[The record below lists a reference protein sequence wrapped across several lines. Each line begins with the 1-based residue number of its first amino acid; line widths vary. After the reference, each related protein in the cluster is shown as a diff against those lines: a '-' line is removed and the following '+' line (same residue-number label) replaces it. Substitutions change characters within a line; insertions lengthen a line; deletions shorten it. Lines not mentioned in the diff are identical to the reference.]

1 MPTRETILVTGGAGY
16 IGSHTVVELLAAG
29 YDVVVA
35 DNLCNSKASVLERVA
50 TIAGRAPQFV
60 AADVRDRA
68 AMQALFAAHRFDAV
82 VHFAGLK
89 AVGESVEKPLAY
101 YDNNVCGLLTLAEVM
116 AGAGVRKLAF
126 SSSATVYGDPHAVPI
141 REDFPL
147 AATSPYGRSKLMI
160 EEILRDLANS
170 DASWRIALLRYFN
183 PVGAHPSGLIGEDP
197 LGVPNNLMPYA
208 VQVAAGLRAEL
219 AVFGGDYPTP
229 DGTGVR
235 DYIHVVDLAAGH
247 VAALRALDEQ
257 RGVIALNL
265 GTGRGYS
272 VLELVH
278 ALARVSARPLPYR
291 IVGRRPG
298 DIAQC
303 FADATLARTTL
314 GWQATR
320 GLEQMCADSW
330 RWQRGNL
337 TN

>member
-1 MPTRETILVTGGAGY
+1 MPTDIASEI
-16 IGSHTVVELLAAG
+16 IAA
-29 YDVVVA
+29 Y
-35 DNLCNSKASVLERVA
+35 R
-50 TIAGRAPQFV
+50 
-60 AADVRDRA
+60 AADYRI
-68 AMQALFAAHRFDAV
+68 
-82 VHFAGLK
+82 
-89 AVGESVEKPLAY
+89 
-101 YDNNVCGLLTLAEVM
+101 LTDPV
-116 AGAGVRKLAF
+116 AF
-126 SSSATVYGDPHAVPI
+126 SIRVGAHSPQLGDLHFRYKVESSAVITA
-141 REDFPL
+141 
-147 AATSPYGRSKLMI
+147 SNPYGELRPQ
-160 EEILRDLANS
+160 EENDLANEQLEFGV
-170 DASWRIALLRYFN
+170 ASQ
-183 PVGAHPSGLIGEDP
+183 GLSYLPAVGEDP
-197 LGVPNNLMPYA
+197 LGVPNYLMPYA

-337 TN
+337 TD